1 MTDSDG
7 GQSAGGPWTHGS
19 RRPNG
24 TVARIKAV
32 IMEHN
37 PLEPWHPAGADR
49 VAGSGWFVRL
59 PWERDDGPDHPP
71 RFLVTCNHCVE
82 GVKARDGLAVQTSS
96 TGDAL
101 WRARVAAVV
110 PEIDAAIVEV
120 LPTPDVDPRALVA
133 WPLGDDRADI
143 VMGDDV
149 EVYGYPL
156 GQERLKASNSHVTGR
171 ERGLL
176 QLDGSINF
184 GDSGGP
190 VVKDGRVV
198 GWVTQGVPEAN
209 AVSFAQPVSLLLAAL
224 FALRPL
230 PARSPN
236 DWAPY
241 GGLPPPARVLRRGGL
256 GCALYASNNA
266 RLASIGA
273 RCPDRGAPSPSE
285 PAWARLAAAAP
296 DPWGGGGPR
305 YTGADFG
312 PSGAASHVGNGNRAG
327 TDAGDDFFDGDGD
340 DDYGSAEAAPT
351 DDDRRGNRHLGGDG
365 GPLPP
370 PPSQPQIRGRRGQ
383 REVRHMPLVS
393 GTAATRRGASAG
405 CDCPSGA
412 VIQWT
417 SRRSDLA
424 RPPFDARPGDVLCG
438 LVLPLVPPGGYADLI
453 AEATEGTDGSAP
465 SPADV
470 DAALAEIAVPVV
482 VDVGN
487 DGAVVLPWTDDRMD
501 VDRALLLVPWGMR
514 VGVRIYRA
522 QPRRSVTGIVDLAEA
537 TTVDGFYRPY
547 RPFEPDDYEA
557 FGGIVVGPLTA
568 DVVDVFR
575 WLGARLSPAERDQA
589 RVVVLRALIGGPLN
603 AGPADDDG
611 VNIREGDII
620 ERVNGRPVSTMDDY
634 REALRAPHDGAYLV
648 VETDRGRGDVVS
660 MATVLA
666 AESDLAAQYGYPL
679 SGTWDHFAALFS

>member
-1 MTDSDG
+1 MSDNDG
-7 GQSAGGPWTHGS
+7 NPSAGGPWARGP

-32 IMEHN
+32 IMDHN
-37 PLEPWHPAGADR
+37 PLEPWHAAGADR
-49 VAGSGWFVRL
+49 IAGSGWFVRL
-59 PWERDDGPDHPP
+59 PWERDDGPDQPP

-120 LPTPDVDPRALVA
+120 LPTPDIDPNALVA

-143 VMGDDV
+143 AMGDTV
-149 EVYGYPL
+149 NVYGYPL
-156 GQERLKASNSHVTGR
+156 GQERLKASESHVNGR

-190 VVKDGRVV
+190 VAKDGRVI
-198 GWVTQGVPEAN
+198 GWITQGVPEAN

-230 PARSPN
+230 PATSPA

-273 RCPDRGAPSPSE
+273 RCSDGGNARRPQSAS
-285 PAWARLAAAAP
+285 AWARLAAAAP

-312 PSGAASHVGNGNRAG
+312 PTGAAARIGDAFFDGASVGVNNGAAVEGDDGNEGDDGDGVGNGSTISAFRQRQSKYSLSSPSSSLSGAG
-327 TDAGDDFFDGDGD
+327 
-340 DDYGSAEAAPT
+340 P
-351 DDDRRGNRHLGGDG
+351 R
-365 GPLPP
+365 
-370 PPSQPQIRGRRGQ
+370 
-383 REVRHMPLVS
+383 
-393 GTAATRRGASAG
+393 TASTG

-412 VIQWT
+412 VVQWV
-417 SRRSDLA
+417 SRRSGLA
-424 RPPFDARPGDVLCG
+424 QPPFDAQPGDVLCG
-438 LVLPLVPPGGYADLI
+438 LVLPLVPPGGYANLI
-453 AEATEGTDGSAP
+453 AAATAGGKGGVL
-465 SPADV
+465 SPDDADL
-470 DAALAEIAVPVV
+470 ALSEIAVPVT

-487 DGAVVLPWTDDRMD
+487 DGAVVLPWTGDRMD

-514 VGVRIYRA
+514 VGVRLYRA
-522 QPRRSVTGIVDLAEA
+522 QTRRSVAGIVDLTEA

-557 FGGIVVGPLTA
+557 FAGIVVGPLTA
-568 DVVDVFR
+568 DVIDMFPR
-575 WLGARLSPAERDQA
+575 LAARLSPSDREQP
-589 RVVVLRALIGGPLN
+589 RVAVLRALIGGPLN

-611 VNIREGDII
+611 VNIREGALI
-620 ERVNGRPVSTMDDY
+620 ERVNGRRVATMDDY
-634 REALRAPHDGAYLV
+634 REALRAPQDGAYLAI
-648 VETDRGRGDVVS
+648 ETDRGRGDVVS

-666 AESDLAAQYGYPL
+666 AESDLADQYGYPL
-679 SGTWDHFAALFS
+679 SSTWDYFGALFSEA

>member
-1 MTDSDG
+1 MGDNGDDWN
-7 GQSAGGPWTHGS
+7 GQDAWTRGP
-19 RRPNG
+19 RRRAAMQPDG

-32 IMEHN
+32 IMDHN

-49 VAGSGWFVRL
+49 IAGSGWFVRL
-59 PWERDDGPDHPP
+59 PWERDDGPDQPP

-120 LPTPDVDPRALVA
+120 LPTPDIDPRALVA

-143 VMGDDV
+143 AMGDTV
-149 EVYGYPL
+149 SVYGYPL
-156 GQERLKASNSHVTGR
+156 GQERLKTSESHVNGR

-190 VVKDGRVV
+190 VAKDGRVV
-198 GWVTQGVPEAN
+198 GWITQGVPEAN

-230 PARSPN
+230 PATSPA

-273 RCPDRGAPSPSE
+273 RCSDGADRRPQSA

-312 PSGAASHVGNGNRAG
+312 PTGAAARVGDAFFDGASADVDSNATRDDDGDEGDDSDDVGNGS
-327 TDAGDDFFDGDGD
+327 T
-340 DDYGSAEAAPT
+340 APSF
-351 DDDRRGNRHLGGDG
+351 RQRQPKYLS
-365 GPLPP
+365 
-370 PPSQPQIRGRRGQ
+370 PPSPSPSPSLSGAGPRTASRG
-383 REVRHMPLVS
+383 
-393 GTAATRRGASAG
+393 G

-412 VIQWT
+412 VVQWV
-417 SRRSDLA
+417 SRRSGLA
-424 RPPFDARPGDVLCG
+424 QPPFDAQPGDVLCG

-453 AEATEGTDGSAP
+453 AAATAGGDGGVA
-465 SPADV
+465 SPGDADR
-470 DAALAEIAVPVV
+470 ALSQIAVPVT

-487 DGAVVLPWTDDRMD
+487 DGAVVLPWTGDRMD

-514 VGVRIYRA
+514 VGVRLYRA
-522 QPRRSVTGIVDLAEA
+522 QMRRSVAGIVDLTEA

-557 FGGIVVGPLTA
+557 FAGIVVGPLTA
-568 DVVDVFR
+568 DVVDVFPR
-575 WLGARLSPAERDQA
+575 LAARLSPSDREQP
-589 RVVVLRALIGGPLN
+589 RVAVLRALIGGPLN

-611 VNIREGDII
+611 VNIREGTLI
-620 ERVNGRPVSTMDDY
+620 ERVNGRRVATMGDY
-634 REALRAPHDGAYLV
+634 REALREPQDGAYLV
-648 VETDRGRGDVVS
+648 IETDRGRGDVVS

-666 AESDLAAQYGYPL
+666 AESDLADQYGYPL
-679 SGTWDHFAALFS
+679 SGTWDYFGALFSET